1 MLENLTERA
10 RRTLF
15 FARYEAARSGCAL
28 IGPDHLLLGL
38 LREGDEL
45 VEQLLERNRIEPA
58 ALRAELAGQS
68 TAGEAGGPAELP
80 LADET
85 RRILLLAAHEA
96 EVLGHMSVGN
106 EHLLLGILRLE
117 GCVAA
122 RALASRGMTLFAVR
136 EELGELLREREARK
150 GKRELSSLAEF
161 ARDLTD
167 LAVSGGFDP
176 LVGREDEVDRVVQV
190 LLRRTKN
197 NPILLG
203 EPGVGKTAIVEGL
216 AQRIATGRVPVQLA
230 DRRILALDLSLVVAG
245 TKYRGQ
251 FEERLKAI
259 IKELNENPEI
269 VVFIDELHVLIGA
282 GSAEGS
288 LDAANILKPALSRG
302 DITCIGATTIKEYRK
317 YIEKDR
323 SLSRRFQ
330 PVTVHPPNEAG
341 TLAILEGVRDRYEEF
356 HRVRYTDA
364 ALAAAVS
371 QSGRYIPDRFFP
383 DKAIDVLDEAGARVK
398 LRGAAST
405 EQLRT
410 IQAEAARAVRDMKR
424 AISAKDFEGAVRLR
438 ERELELR
445 AEIRRLTQ
453 ALPPDAPVPVV
464 GREEIDAVI
473 SSWTGIPVSTL
484 REDEAQ
490 RLSRMEEILK
500 TRVVGQ
506 QEAISAIARAI
517 RRSRLGIARGQRP
530 IGSFLFLGPSG
541 VGKTEAARQLAR
553 FLFQSEKS
561 LVRFDMS
568 EYMEKHAV
576 SKMIGSP
583 PGYVGFEEGGQ
594 LTERVRR
601 QPYSV
606 ILLDEIEKAH
616 PDIANL
622 LLQVL
627 EDGIATDAYGD
638 RVDFTNTL
646 IVMTSNLGTR
656 DLLTGAAPMGFGGDG
671 GGGRSFGAL
680 RETVLKELRRH
691 FSPEFLNRLDEIV
704 VFEPLQAAQLRE
716 VCTLL
721 VHDVAEHLALRGIV
735 LEIPDDVVDWLMAR
749 AETEISAGARP
760 LRRAV
765 QRHLEDAVS
774 DYLIEHRDRGHEHLV
789 ARTEGDRLVVAAQE
803 GVCEP

>member
-15 FARYEAARSGCAL
+15 FARYEAAQAGAIA
-28 IGPDHLLLGL
+28 IGSEHLLLGL
-38 LREGDEL
+38 LRESDEI
-45 VEQLLERNRIEPA
+45 VEQLLQHFQLSSDE
-58 ALRAELAGQS
+58 LRADLGPAFRGSETQ
-68 TAGEAGGPAELP
+68 TPAELP
-80 LADET
+80 LAEDS

-96 EVLGHMSVGN
+96 EALGQPAVGN
-106 EHLLLGILRLE
+106 EHVLLGILRLE

-122 RALASRGMTLFAVR
+122 RALATHGMSLLSVR
-136 EELGELLREREARK
+136 EELGEIWREREIKK
-150 GKRELSSLAEF
+150 GKRELTALGEF
-161 ARDLTD
+161 ARDLTEF
-167 LAVSGGFDP
+167 AASGGFDP
-176 LVGREDEVDRVVQV
+176 LVGREQEVDRIVQI

-197 NPILLG
+197 NPVLLG

-259 IKELNENPEI
+259 LKELKENPEI
-269 VVFIDELHVLIGA
+269 IVFIDELHVLIGA

-302 DITCIGATTIKEYRK
+302 EVTCIGATTLKEYRK
-317 YIEKDR
+317 YMEKDR

-330 PVTVHPPNEAG
+330 PVVVQPPDEAA
-341 TLAILEGVRDRYEEF
+341 TLGILLGVRERYEKF
-356 HRVRYTDA
+356 HNVRYTDE
-364 ALAAAVS
+364 ALRAAVE
-371 QSGRYIPDRFFP
+371 QAGRYITDRFFP

-405 EQLRT
+405 EQLRHM
-410 IQAEAARAVRDMKR
+410 QSEAGRVVREMKR
-424 AISAKDFEGAVRLR
+424 AISAKDFEGAVKLR

-445 AEIRRLTQ
+445 GEIKRLSQTQ
-453 ALPPDAPVPVV
+453 PASEPAADVERGDV
-464 GREEIDAVI
+464 EEVI
-473 SSWTGIPVSTL
+473 ASWTGIPITTL
-484 REDEAQ
+484 REDEAG
-490 RLSRMEEILK
+490 RLARMEEILRQ
-500 TRVVGQ
+500 RVVGQ

-517 RRSRLGIARGQRP
+517 RRSRLGVTRGLRP

-553 FLFQSEKS
+553 FLFHADRA

-568 EYMEKHAV
+568 EYMEKHTV
-576 SKMIGSP
+576 SKLIGSP

-622 LLQVL
+622 LLQIL
-627 EDGIATDAYGD
+627 EDGLLTDAYGD
-638 RVDFTNTL
+638 QVDFKNTL
-646 IVMTSNLGTR
+646 IIMTSNLGTR
-656 DLLTGAAPMGFGGDG
+656 ELLAGAAQVGFAERGGVPTQHEI
-671 GGGRSFGAL
+671 
-680 RETVLKELRRH
+680 RETVLRELKRQ
-691 FSPEFLNRLDEIV
+691 FPPEFLNRLDDIV
-704 VFEPLQAAQLRE
+704 VFHPLQQEQLRE
-716 VCTLL
+716 VARLL
-721 VHDVAEHLALRGIV
+721 VGDVVTHLAGRGIM
-735 LEIPDDVVDWLMAR
+735 LEVPEQTLEWLLGHAGGE
-749 AETEISAGARP
+749 ASAGARP

-765 QRHLEDAVS
+765 QRYLEDAVS
-774 DYLIEHRDRGHEHLV
+774 DYLISHRPGSDGPLHAGV
-789 ARTEGDRLVVAAQE
+789 EGDHLFVATQE
-803 GVCEP
+803 GVCGQ